1 MYNQKC
7 VSMVILKPDDN
18 ENKPLHCMREIKF
31 AIWYRKE
38 CELSVVGKL
47 SIEKTDIIVKVTSVI
62 KEKP

>member
-1 MYNQKC
+1 
-7 VSMVILKPDDN
+7 
-18 ENKPLHCMREIKF
+18 MREIKF